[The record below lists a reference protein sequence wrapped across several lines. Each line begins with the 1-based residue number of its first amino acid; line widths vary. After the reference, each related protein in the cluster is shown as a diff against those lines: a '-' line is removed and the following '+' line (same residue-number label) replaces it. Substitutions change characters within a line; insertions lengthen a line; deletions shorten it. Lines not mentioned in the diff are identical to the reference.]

1 MSTLLREI
9 YNDILTNSS
18 IICDIEMDSL
28 CSHKIVEPCSWIDL
42 NNEEKKKHIVHYMK
56 RNKIQG
62 DISLYTFKDIRFN
75 KEERKITKL
84 TYCKKA

>member
-1 MSTLLREI
+1 MSTILRQI
-9 YNDILTNSS
+9 YKDIITNCAITS
-18 IICDIEMDSL
+18 DIEMNALS
-28 CSHKIVEPCSWIDL
+28 SHKIVEPCSWIDL
-42 NNEEKKKHIVHYMK
+42 NNEEKKKYIVHYMK

-84 TYCKKA
+84 TYCRKA